1 MTQLCEIDVISHFLL
16 WKEIPVRVIVKVV
29 ILFSLVN
36 KTVKDL

>member
-1 MTQLCEIDVISHFLL
+1 MTQLCEIDMISHFLS

-29 ILFSLVN
+29 KLFSVVN